1 MTALTDREKALE
13 EKYFLDFEMAFK
25 VRSRRDRLL
34 AQWVAGRIG
43 LVDVEAYVAE
53 IINARMTGGNDK
65 GVLDKI
71 LTDAQAAGTKL
82 VESELQE
89 KMQALMLVAAG
100 QLEAE
105 NRRVGPLVS
114 GSPELGGNL

>member
-13 EKYFLDFEMAFK
+13 EKYFLDFEMVFK

-43 LVDVEAYVAE
+43 LVDTEAYVAE
-53 IINARMTGGNDK
+53 IIDARMTRGNDK

-71 LTDAQAAGTKL
+71 LMDAQAAGTDL
-82 VESELQE
+82 GESELQE
-89 KMQALMLVAAG
+89 KMQALMFVAAE

-105 NRRVGPLVS
+105 NRRVGPLVR
-114 GSPELGGNL
+114 GPPELGGNQ